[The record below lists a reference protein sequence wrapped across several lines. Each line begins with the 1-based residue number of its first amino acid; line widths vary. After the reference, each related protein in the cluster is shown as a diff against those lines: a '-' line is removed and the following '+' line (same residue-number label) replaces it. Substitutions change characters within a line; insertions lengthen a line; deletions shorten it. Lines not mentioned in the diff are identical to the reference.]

1 MQIRFKAALAAAI
14 GAMLLAAPS
23 AYAQGVTIHGSHAGM
38 KCETC
43 HAGQTQK
50 AAPSQKTCLKCH
62 GSYEA
67 LAKKTAKPGEK
78 FNPHDSHM
86 GRIECTQCHSMH
98 ATSHYICR
106 DCHAIPDRKFKGE

>member
-23 AYAQGVTIHGSHAGM
+23 AFAQGVTIHGSHAGM

-78 FNPHDSHM
+78 FKP
-86 GRIECTQCHSMH
+86 
-98 ATSHYICR
+98 A
-106 DCHAIPDRKFKGE
+106 

>member
-23 AYAQGVTIHGSHAGM
+23 AFAQGVTIHGSPPGI
-38 KCETC
+38 KGETC
-43 HAGQTQK
+43 PPRPTPK
-50 AAPSQKTCLKCH
+50 AAPSQKTRPQCH
-62 GSYEA
+62 RSYAA

>member
-23 AYAQGVTIHGSHAGM
+23 AFAQGVTIHGSHAGM

-50 AAPSQKTCLKCH
+50 AAPS
-62 GSYEA
+62 
-67 LAKKTAKPGEK
+67 
-78 FNPHDSHM
+78 
-86 GRIECTQCHSMH
+86 
-98 ATSHYICR
+98 
-106 DCHAIPDRKFKGE
+106 

>member
-1 MQIRFKAALAAAI
+1 MRFPAQAIMAAFAAAVCL
-14 GAMLLAAPS
+14 GAAPAS
-23 AYAQGVTIHGSHAGM
+23 AVTINGSHASL

-43 HAGQTQK
+43 HAGQAAK

-67 LAKKTAKPGEK
+67 LAKKTAKAGEK

-86 GRIECTQCHSMH
+86 GRVECTQCHSMH
-98 ATSHYICR
+98 GKSHYICH
-106 DCHAIPDRKFKGE
+106 DCHAIPNRKFKGE

>member
-1 MQIRFKAALAAAI
+1 MQFSIKAVIVAAMAAACF
-14 GAMLLAAPS
+14 AAPA
-23 AYAQGVTIHGSHAGM
+23 AYAAANGSHASL

-43 HAGQTQK
+43 HAGQAQPT
-50 AAPSQKTCLKCH
+50 APSQKTCLGCH

-86 GRIECTQCHSMH
+86 GRVECTACHSMH
-98 ATSHYICR
+98 KKSHYICR
-106 DCHAIPDRKFKGE
+106 DCHAIADRKFKGE

>member
-23 AYAQGVTIHGSHAGM
+23 AFAQGVTIHGSHAGM

-50 AAPSQKTCLKCH
+50 AAPSEDLPQVPRFLR
-62 GSYEA
+62 SSREEDREA
-67 LAKKTAKPGEK
+67 
-78 FNPHDSHM
+78 
-86 GRIECTQCHSMH
+86 GRKVQP
-98 ATSHYICR
+98 A
-106 DCHAIPDRKFKGE
+106 

>member
-23 AYAQGVTIHGSHAGM
+23 AFAQGVTIHGSHAGM

-86 GRIECTQCHSMH
+86 GRIECTQCHSMPRH
-98 ATSHYICR
+98 EPLHLPRLPR
-106 DCHAIPDRKFKGE
+106 DSRS